1 MAKICECDI
10 IKKENKLLTSQFM
23 ALERKSLVIDEH
35 KMEHMLQLKHM
46 VLETELL
53 KVQKLEQT
61 KVLKDQ
67 TNHQEH
73 KRKLETIQFTA
84 KARQKGKD
92 KDAKRRHCA
101 KQKKFQGGSD
111 QMSLLLGKIRK
122 QNELN
127 GGKVPTP
134 GTTPIT
140 GVSLQQLRNIC

>member
-1 MAKICECDI
+1 MKSQEKSKQHHLKAKDVMFKETVALHRNTLKNCTKQAGIIATLQKKHSAQVIPISTLNGDIMAKICECDI

-46 VLETELL
+46 VLETESL

-73 KRKLETIQFTA
+73 KRKLEVIQFF
-84 KARQKGKD
+84 GED
-92 KDAKRRHCA
+92 
-101 KQKKFQGGSD
+101 
-111 QMSLLLGKIRK
+111 
-122 QNELN
+122 
-127 GGKVPTP
+127 
-134 GTTPIT
+134 
-140 GVSLQQLRNIC
+140 